1 MKRTVLFDRHKE
13 LNAKIVDFAGYMMP
27 ISYSSVNEEH
37 IHVRNSV
44 GIFDVSHMGEF
55 EISGLNSTE
64 FIQRLCSNDI
74 SNIEIGK
81 AQYNCMI
88 NESGGIIDDL
98 IVYRLETNKYLL
110 VVNASNISKNWKWI
124 VDKNNKF
131 NCSISN
137 LSDDISLLAIQGPMA
152 ESFCQNFTSE
162 NLLLLKNYSFINGD
176 FAGCEDIIISKT
188 GYTGSGGYEI
198 YTPNNKA
205 LKIWDTLFSNKEYDL
220 KPIGLAARDT
230 LRIEMGY
237 CLYGND
243 ITEETSP
250 LEANLRWITKTQT
263 NFIGS
268 NIIEAEI
275 QTGSKRKLVGF
286 KLLEKSIPRN
296 GYEIYNLKKKNIGKV
311 TSGTFSPIL
320 KIGIGLAYIGY
331 KYLEEKIIFIKIRE
345 KFVKAEIVKPPF
357 I

>member
-1 MKRTVLFDRHKE
+1 MKKTVLFDRHKE

-74 SNIEIGK
+74 SNIEIGR

-98 IVYRLETNKYLL
+98 IVYRLETKKYLL
-110 VVNASNISKNWKWI
+110 VVNASNISKNWVWI
-124 VDKNNKF
+124 VEKNKKF

-162 NLLLLKNYSFINGD
+162 NLLSLKNYSFINGE
-176 FAGCEDIIISKT
+176 FAGCEDVIISKT

-275 QTGSKRKLVGF
+275 QTGPKRKLVGF

-296 GYEIYNLKKKNIGKV
+296 GYEIYNLEKKK
-311 TSGTFSPIL
+311 
-320 KIGIGLAYIGY
+320 YW
-331 KYLEEKIIFIKIRE
+331 
-345 KFVKAEIVKPPF
+345 
-357 I
+357 